1 MQKLKKYLIPILI
14 TLAVIGGLTGAYFI
28 YESVSYFKTNNAAVS
43 ADTVKVVALASGTV
57 SSWDVSEGD
66 TVKLD
71 QVLGN
76 LDVSSMISSSK
87 IDQTALEN
95 TADSVLSKAEIKSP
109 IEGTLVQSNVV
120 RGAAVAAGST
130 VAVVADTADTY
141 IKANIE
147 ETNIFKIK
155 VGQRVNI
162 KIDAYP
168 NKNFTGYV
176 ESIGAATES
185 ALSGSISLNTSG
197 TFSKVTQLIPVR
209 ITLINDEG
217 LPLLI
222 GMNTTVKISLAK

>member
-14 TLAVIGGLTGAYFI
+14 ALAVIGGLIGAYFI

-57 SSWDVSEGD
+57 DSWNVEEGD
-66 TVKLD
+66 TVKQD
-71 QVLGN
+71 QVLGK

-95 TADSVLSKAEIKSP
+95 NADSILSKAELKSP
-109 IEGTLVQSNVV
+109 IDGTLVQSDVV
-120 RGAAVAAGST
+120 RGATVAAGST
-130 VAVVADTADTY
+130 VAVIADTSNMY

-147 ETNIFKIK
+147 ETDIFKIK
-155 VGQRVNI
+155 VGQKVSM

-168 NKNFTGYV
+168 NKSFTGYV
-176 ESIGAATES
+176 ESIGAATET

-197 TFSKVTQLIPVR
+197 TFSKVTQLIPVK
-209 ITLINDEG
+209 ISLINDDE

-222 GMNTTVKISLAK
+222 GMNTTVKIRLAK